1 MKDQTT
7 SAQTAFWADESL
19 DVPTM
24 QVIEP
29 AGLYHPVG
37 FLWPKDF
44 KPRYRV
50 KAPSRRSASK
60 ES

>member
-1 MKDQTT
+1 MKDQP
-7 SAQTAFWADESL
+7 SPASTASWHDESL

-24 QVIEP
+24 QVIET
-29 AGLYHPVG
+29 GSLYHPVG
-37 FLWPKDF
+37 FIWPKDF

-50 KAPSRRSASK
+50 KARSCRSASK